1 MRGFI
6 KYIAFLVLFLS
17 CGRDGS
23 ILDTGELH
31 VDFED
36 IWWEPV
42 GSSHLNRVE
51 GKVCLDFNT
60 YLSVEPP
67 ADGVVIQYIEG
78 DDVSYVFSDFQRID
92 GGYYLLKYDAEV
104 FVFQDDDGYYI
115 EIKYLGFTD
124 KVDII
129 PCSLGQ

>member
-6 KYIAFLVLFLS
+6 KYIYFLLLFIS

-23 ILDTGELH
+23 ILDTGDLH
-31 VDFED
+31 FDFED
-36 IWWEPV
+36 IWWEPI
-42 GSSHLNRVE
+42 GSFHLNRVE
-51 GKVCLDFNT
+51 DKVCLNFIT
-60 YLSVEPP
+60 HLSVEPP
-67 ADGVVIQYIEG
+67 ADGVVVQYTEG
-78 DDVSYVFSDFQRID
+78 DELSYVFSDFQRVD
-92 GGYYLLKYDAEV
+92 GGYYLLKYDASV
-104 FVFQDDDGYYI
+104 TVFQDDDGYYI

>member
-6 KYIAFLVLFLS
+6 KYIVFLVLFLS

-31 VDFED
+31 IDFED

-51 GKVCLDFNT
+51 SKVCLDFNT

-78 DDVSYVFSDFQRID
+78 DDVSYVFSDFQRIN

-104 FVFQDDDGYYI
+104 FVFIDDDGYYI